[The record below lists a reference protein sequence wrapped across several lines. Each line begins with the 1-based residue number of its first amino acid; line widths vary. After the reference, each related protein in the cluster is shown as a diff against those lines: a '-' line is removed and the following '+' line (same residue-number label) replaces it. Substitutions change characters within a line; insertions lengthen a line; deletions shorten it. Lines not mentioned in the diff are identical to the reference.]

1 MTATRRKMPPTR
13 WRPTRWPRDVAAW
26 PRRAAPGAFILEPG
40 ATGLPRP
47 VSTSKAK
54 SPHRRLRPGGDGVG
68 AQMPCMLDD
77 EQRSVAASAGK
88 ISMAPRRQGRG
99 LWSYA
104 PTCCGRLCESVPSS
118 TLTVRR
124 LYVTKDGSPT
134 RRPASPY
141 GTSTPRLKHV
151 AASCGKGRSH
161 LVVGG
166 WPCSRQGAS
175 RCSRR
180 AGMPSRPCLHSGQA
194 TCTSLVCCES
204 WRGHGCA
211 LGFMA
216 ATFQRKQFP
225 RRCAASSRDKLFAL
239 PGSPL
244 RCDRKRCG
252 PPVPRRPDHNKD
264 ALARPWFTER
274 RNHHG

>member
-1 MTATRRKMPPTR
+1 MTPTRRKKPPTR
-13 WRPTRWPRDVAAW
+13 WKPTRWPRDGAAW
-26 PRRAAPGAFILEPG
+26 PRRGLRRGFPRTGRGRSAAPGFHVHNKT
-40 ATGLPRP
+40 AT
-47 VSTSKAK
+47 A
-54 SPHRRLRPGGDGVG
+54 LR
-68 AQMPCMLDD
+68 AIRQ
-77 EQRSVAASAGK
+77 SVRADAGK
-88 ISMAPRRQGRG
+88 VSIAPRRKGEACG
-99 LWSYA
+99 GYA
-104 PTCCGRLCESVPSS
+104 PACCRRLCESVPSS

-166 WPCSRQGAS
+166 WPCPRQGAS

-194 TCTSLVCCES
+194 ACTSLVCCES

-225 RRCAASSRDKLFAL
+225 RRYAASSRDKLFAL